1 MQLLEVLQ
9 HSPDS
14 ENYKLQDKQ
23 IKFETQ
29 KDFNIMT
36 IMKF

>member
-29 KDFNIMT
+29 GLIHNEEL
-36 IMKF
+36 